1 MWEQKSEPN
10 KIFTIMKNIITKDNS
25 LNDNNTLILYMDG
38 MSHHNQQHRL
48 LMVNSTLV
56 NIADFIIKGI
66 NGLRDKRGNRYF
78 LQTIV
83 LNIIF

>member
-1 MWEQKSEPN
+1 
-10 KIFTIMKNIITKDNS
+10 MKNIITKEIS
-25 LNDNNTLILYMDG
+25 LNDNNNTLFLYMDG

-66 NGLRDKRGNRYF
+66 NGLRDKRGNIYV